1 MDFPFVKLKAMEL
14 LNSVWIS
21 DKVINYMGYLKT
33 VAKRILITLILTFDL
48 F

>member
-1 MDFPFVKLKAMEL
+1 MKLKAMKL

-21 DKVINYMGYLKT
+21 DKVINDMGYLNT

>member
-14 LNSVWIS
+14 LNSVWVS
-21 DKVINYMGYLKT
+21 DKVINDMGYLKT